1 MRAPIQTL
9 SGSLD
14 FRFKIVDCIVTDVS
28 KSAPKIA
35 GMFDAIAGRY
45 DFLNHVLSAG
55 IDRRWRT
62 QAVRSLRLTGSER
75 VLDLCTGTG
84 DLAIALRTS
93 DPGAARVVGVDFA
106 AAMLA
111 IGLDKVRRRG
121 LADRVQLVRG
131 DATRVPLSSGSI
143 DAVTIAFGIRNVED
157 ALAACREILRVLV
170 PGGRLAILEF
180 SVPTSPL
187 VRSVY
192 MTYFKYVLPR
202 LGRLI
207 SRHDTAYEYLPA
219 SVGAFASPAEFA
231 SLLRAAG
238 FVDVSSRPLTAGAVV
253 LYSARKP

>member
-1 MRAPIQTL
+1 
-9 SGSLD
+9 
-14 FRFKIVDCIVTDVS
+14 
-28 KSAPKIA
+28 
-35 GMFDAIAGRY
+35 MFDAIAGRY

-55 IDRRWRT
+55 IDRRWRI

-84 DLAIALRTS
+84 DLAIALRTG
-93 DPGAARVVGVDFA
+93 DPGAAHVVGVDFA
-106 AAMLA
+106 AAMLV

-131 DATRVPLSSGSI
+131 DATCVPLSSGSI

-157 ALAACREILRVLV
+157 AMAACREIVRVLV

-180 SVPTSPL
+180 AVPTSPL
-187 VRSVY
+187 VRAVY
-192 MTYFKYVLPR
+192 MTYFTHVLPR

-231 SLLRAAG
+231 LLLRDAG
-238 FVDVSSRPLTAGAVV
+238 FVDVSSTPLTAGAVV